1 MSKVETGPVT
11 PAVSAKKESSK
22 KIGWKHFA
30 PIVVAIIIALIPA
43 PAGLP
48 QYAWYYFAIFAGV
61 IVGLMFEPLPGGAI
75 GLIGV
80 TLVAL
85 LSEYV
90 FFSPEQLAKAG
101 FNPRAPR

>member
-1 MSKVETGPVT
+1 MNLT
-11 PAVSAKKESSK
+11 
-22 KIGWKHFA
+22 WKHFA
-30 PIVVAIIIALIPA
+30 PVVVGIIIALIPA

-48 QYAWYYFAIFAGV
+48 QYAWYYFAIFVGV

-80 TLVAL
+80 TLVAR

-90 FFSPEQLAKAG
+90 FYSPGAAREAG
-101 FNPRAPR
+101 L